1 MTGHDNGCSAA
12 CISVRKGH
20 VRPRT
25 MDDVSPGGLQGT
37 HSFKIVAQ
45 QKLSAGHAEP
55 QAEAPQ
61 CALVIS
67 LPLLLLSN
75 RGHSPKRLCQHQH
88 HQHHRTLGVAANLQP
103 RLLPCLLP

>member
-45 QKLSAGHAEP
+45 QKLSAGHGSQP
-55 QAEAPQ
+55 QAPLPASAPPASQ
-61 CALVIS
+61 DIRSCSKPPASAAALS
-67 LPLLLLSN
+67 AALTAALS
-75 RGHSPKRLCQHQH
+75 
-88 HQHHRTLGVAANLQP
+88 AALTAA
-103 RLLPCLLP
+103 LAAA